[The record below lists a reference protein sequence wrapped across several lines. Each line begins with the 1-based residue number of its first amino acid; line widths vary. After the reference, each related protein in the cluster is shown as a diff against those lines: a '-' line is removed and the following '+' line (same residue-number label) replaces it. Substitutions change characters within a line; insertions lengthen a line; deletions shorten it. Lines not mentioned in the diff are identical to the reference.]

1 MRSKHLRFAGAL
13 LLVSGLAACGG
24 GAGGG
29 AGATVTT
36 PPLEG
41 KLVQGPV
48 KGATVYADRIGS
60 GNEYLLDQAE
70 QDYSSSTGNTGAYT
84 LPAPPSGYG
93 NYRLVS
99 TGGTYSS
106 VNSAGATVDKPAMQM
121 IAPMGAKNIT
131 PLTTLIA
138 LTPANQQAALKAKI
152 EATGITSYDIDISA
166 AATATPAALLL
177 SKSVESVVEALG
189 KALAPDNGTALS
201 AAALAHIQNET
212 MTAIANSLISPSV
225 SFTDP
230 AALQAVLKTA
240 VITAVTEISATG
252 SGITVTGDVAAIAT
266 AVSSTVATVAGT
278 IVTKNADGSWPAVSA
293 DPGSKTSES
302 TLFSDNKLQTIEA
315 EVVAKGN
322 DAALLVTV
330 VAAPT
335 VVLRGTTRT
344 DIAVDS
350 PLTVVFSRTMNAA
363 TITSTTFKI
372 NGVAGTVSYDS
383 VTRTATLTHP
393 ALSYETTYTVTLT
406 GAITDDAGI
415 ALDPAFLT
423 FTTVIRPL
431 TGSTGATGSTGTGAN
446 F

>member
-13 LLVSGLAACGG
+13 LLVSGLTACGG

-106 VNSAGATVDKPAMQM
+106 VDSAGATVEKPAMQM

-131 PLTTLIA
+131 PLTTLVA
-138 LTPANQQAALKAKI
+138 LNPALQAKI
-152 EATGITSYDIDISA
+152 EATGITSYDIDIS

-189 KALAPDNGTALS
+189 KVLDPNESKLS
-201 AAALAHIQNET
+201 DAALAHIQNET
-212 MTAIANSLISPSV
+212 MAAIATSLSSTSV
-225 SFTDP
+225 NFTEP
-230 AALQAVLKTA
+230 ATLQAGLKTA
-240 VITAVTEISATG
+240 ISAAVTKISETG
-252 SGITVTGDVAAIAT
+252 SGITVAPGDVAAIAT
-266 AVSSTVATVAGT
+266 AVSSTVDTVAGG
-278 IVTKNADGSWPAVSA
+278 IIIKNADGSWPAVSA

-302 TLFSDNKLQTIEA
+302 TLFSDSDMQKIEA
-315 EVVAKGN
+315 AVVAQ
-322 DAALLVTV
+322 AATVETKVTV

-372 NGVAGTVSYDS
+372 NGVTGTVSYDS
-383 VTRTATLTHP
+383 ATRTATLTHP
-393 ALSYETTYTVTLT
+393 ALSYETTYTVTLS

-423 FTTVIRPL
+423 FTTVTRPL